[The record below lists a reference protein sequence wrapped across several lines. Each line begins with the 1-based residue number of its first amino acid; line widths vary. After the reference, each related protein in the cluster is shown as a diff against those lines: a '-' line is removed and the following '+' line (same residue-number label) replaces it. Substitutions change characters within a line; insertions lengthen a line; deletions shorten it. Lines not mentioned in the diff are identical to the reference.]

1 MPHRANISFPFLCYK
16 EQLPEYCRLWMHCL
30 VLHFQDGFPFPRCH
44 DTGVRLSFVKT
55 MLFCEQCNTSEM
67 GKGKM
72 EEKMWRQ
79 MWPDEEV
86 SKEWKAD
93 GTPHQQHYKNH
104 LLEAVWE
111 VSMRKQNLVV
121 FFQNRVTNTNPFPKS
136 NHCQLEAQ
144 QNMNELY
151 WRLES

>member
-1 MPHRANISFPFLCYK
+1 MGMQFFCTIQTLPTVRMHTCGMHSTYSQGLILSLVIVSQNLNPITWTIFTITKRGHKCHLSEYINHNMPHRANISFPFLCYN

-86 SKEWKAD
+86 K
-93 GTPHQQHYKNH
+93 
-104 LLEAVWE
+104 
-111 VSMRKQNLVV
+111 
-121 FFQNRVTNTNPFPKS
+121 
-136 NHCQLEAQ
+136 
-144 QNMNELY
+144 
-151 WRLES
+151 